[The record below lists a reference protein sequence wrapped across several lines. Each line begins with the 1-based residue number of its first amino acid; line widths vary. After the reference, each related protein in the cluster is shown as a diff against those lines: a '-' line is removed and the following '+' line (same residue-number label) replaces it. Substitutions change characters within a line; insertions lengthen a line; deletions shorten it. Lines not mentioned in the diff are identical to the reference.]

1 MLDEEESQK
10 FEGETYM
17 LLNPMDRYCE
27 AKGRK
32 EGKLEVVEKMLE
44 KGFKVEDIVEITGL
58 SEEQILNEK

>member
-1 MLDEEESQK
+1 
-10 FEGETYM
+10 M